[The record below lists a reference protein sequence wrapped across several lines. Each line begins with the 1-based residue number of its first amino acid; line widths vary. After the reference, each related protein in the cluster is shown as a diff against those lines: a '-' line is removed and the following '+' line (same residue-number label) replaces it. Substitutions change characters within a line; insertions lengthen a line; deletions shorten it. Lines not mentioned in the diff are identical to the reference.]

1 MIFHLEKTK
10 NKMKKV
16 ATILG
21 VLLIGVGGLSAQNAD
36 DCFPKKPNP
45 PRLVNDFANVLSS
58 QTEQALE
65 HHLVNFN
72 DTTSTQIAIVTVN
85 SICGYDAGG
94 FTFKLGED
102 WGVGDAKFNN
112 GVVVM
117 VKPKVGNEKGQAFIA
132 TGYGVEGALPDA
144 IAHRIV
150 NNEMIP
156 HFKKG
161 DYDSGVIAAAKVIM
175 EITGG
180 EYSAEAYNKKSKG
193 DGDFPLFP
201 FFFILFFI
209 IIMFAG
215 TFSRARRYAHRNDI
229 SLWAALFLMG
239 SMNSRHGGHYNNF
252 TSGRGGFGGFGG
264 GSSGGGFGGFG
275 GGSFGGGGA
284 GGSW

>member
-1 MIFHLEKTK
+1 
-10 NKMKKV
+10 MKQII
-16 ATILG
+16 AILG
-21 VLLIGVGGLSAQNAD
+21 ILMVSVWSLSAQSTD
-36 DCFPKKPNP
+36 DCFPQKPNP
-45 PRLVNDFANVLSS
+45 PRLVNDFANVISS
-58 QTEQALE
+58 QTEQTLE

-94 FTFKLGED
+94 FTFELGEK

-112 GVVVM
+112 GIVVM
-117 VKPKVGNEKGQAFIA
+117 IKPKVGREKGHAFIA
-132 TGYGVEGALPDA
+132 TGYGLEGVLPDA

-156 HFKKG
+156 HFKNN
-161 DYDSGVIAAAKVIM
+161 DYDSGVIAAAQVIM
-175 EITGG
+175 EIAGG

-193 DGDFPLFP
+193 NGDFPIFP
-201 FFFILFFI
+201 FFFILFFV

-215 TFSRARRYAHRNDI
+215 TFRRAKRYAHRNDI

-239 SMNSRHGGHYNNF
+239 SMGSRHSGHYNNF
-252 TSGRGGFGGFGG
+252 TSGRGGFGGGG
-264 GSSGGGFGGFG
+264 GGGGFGGFG